1 MVFACPNH
9 ALLISLFQVQVH
21 ELFHHRLSFCSDAFV
36 KEELILYLGYGGTF
50 DGCGVGDDGVQIKLF
65 MVYLVLYA
73 QLLIFLQNFF
83 KFAYAVMYSLHIL
96 ASSFGRFCTRACKIK
111 VCSQRMPRHGD
122 SRLCGHTS
130 CKGHSRLLAR
140 HHTSRSSLGRWY
152 GRRLRLYPRMSC
164 RLR

>member
-96 ASSFGRFCTRACKIK
+96 ASSFGRFCTRRAKLKSVLKECPGTAI
-111 VCSQRMPRHGD
+111 VGYAVTLRVRGIV
-122 SRLCGHTS
+122 GY
-130 CKGHSRLLAR
+130 LLATI
-140 HHTSRSSLGRWY
+140 HFALLGID
-152 GRRLRLYPRMSC
+152 GMDVG
-164 RLR
+164 

>member
-50 DGCGVGDDGVQIKLF
+50 DSCGVGDDGVQIKLF

-122 SRLCGHTS
+122 SRRCGHTS

-140 HHTSRSSLGRWY
+140 HHTFRSSWGRWC
-152 GRRLRLYPRMSC
+152 GCRWLPCLRRSCCLR
-164 RLR
+164 